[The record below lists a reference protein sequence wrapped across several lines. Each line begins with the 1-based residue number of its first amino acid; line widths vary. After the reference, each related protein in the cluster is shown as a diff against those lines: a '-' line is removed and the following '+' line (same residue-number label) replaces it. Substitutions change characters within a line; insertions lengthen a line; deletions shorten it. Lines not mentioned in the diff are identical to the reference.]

1 MRIKQKTQIE
11 SRDNKASR
19 LDIVI
24 PLVSDSNC
32 KIDVKVK
39 TDDDTYINVELQCVD
54 TFNIYVKI

>member
-54 TFNIYVKI
+54 TCNIYVKI